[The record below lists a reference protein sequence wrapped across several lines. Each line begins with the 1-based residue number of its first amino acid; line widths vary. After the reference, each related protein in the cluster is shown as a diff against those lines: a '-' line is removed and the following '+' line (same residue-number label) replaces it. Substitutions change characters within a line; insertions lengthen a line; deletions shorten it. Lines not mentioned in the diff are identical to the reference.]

1 MSLGKHS
8 CYHLMLLAALALAG
22 CSGGGSSSGTGGTN
36 DLTAALQDLDINAQ
50 GTVTVLTFESAS
62 GLSGA
67 GAGNFTASGGQL
79 PTGVTVGGNH
89 VTITWD
95 GRVSPADTVSVTGLT
110 GVAGTGVSVSTSDSS
125 APTFTVSGDQNV
137 GWGNDVLTVD
147 FSGVNVAEETAEDTD
162 NWVLTVNGATMPMTG
177 TVCDFDA
184 MTQTMTMELGSSAA
198 LWSSFTLRASGVRG
212 VNHASVA
219 TTNVAGTA
227 TGDSAAPTLVA
238 AEQDLDADPLGRVVR
253 FQFSEPMSPNFSAQ
267 LSHYG
272 AGSPDVAV
280 SVDQTNSFHIDVTF
294 NNPMVPGVNTVELT
308 GLYDM
313 HGNAFADTTTAI
325 TQPSPVANA
334 VEGTPSANT
343 VSNEGGDNIVF
354 TTTQAFDP
362 ESALDASNWTLT
374 IEGNPI
380 DLSTQTF
387 EYDIETR
394 TTSITLDFDLSNG
407 DDFVLTAANVVD
419 VDGQQSAL
427 STGTLQVAGDAVEPG
442 VEAVVQ
448 NRTIDSTGMTVD
460 VRFDEDVD
468 EVSAETTA
476 NYTRTGTGTATPD
489 SATLLADK
497 NTVRLT
503 FDAVVVPGF
512 HSVTASGVIDLAGN
526 AMSAPGTATM
536 SSTDTTAPTMTSSI
550 ATAIAGIENDTL
562 VVVFSDDMYE
572 SSIEDSANWEL
583 ESPIGSGQTMG
594 VCSVEYVDIARRA
607 TLTLDGSPVNL
618 QQGTDYRI
626 RFIGGVD
633 LGGNTMA
640 TTPSTGV
647 VTAETELP
655 ELTNAWLSGGPT
667 TSVTLVFSEPC
678 GNLTDLYDSV
688 TNPDGV
694 RYTLNNGNTVSA
706 TGATVSTDRL
716 TATITFA
723 SAASAGDTVDVFG
736 VRDMAG
742 NPMFPVS
749 GRSIVEAT
757 SAELLDPIFTSVTAT
772 AVAGEEN
779 DTIVIT
785 FDRDMNPFGMEDMN
799 NYSIDVGN
807 GAATLGLFRTN
818 FEFNGTNQVTLT
830 LEDDMANYNLQ
841 SGDLVSVTTENL
853 HSSYGTLQN
862 PVLSQSGI
870 AVGGDGA
877 NLAIAGNTTVRFDPS
892 SSLALLVTFPE
903 AMEGSA
909 GSYMLNG
916 TLAASSVSQ
925 LSPRVVRVSFA
936 AAPIVGDQLEIVV
949 DDLAGNACVMMS
961 CALAA
966 ADSSAPGAT
975 IGAVE
980 TTGFGGD
987 TLTITYNEPVTVSNS
1002 MLPGSYTITANGTP
1016 ISLAGSTV
1024 RYSSIDNS
1032 VRFTLASGQEFPHGA
1047 TVSVTISGVT
1057 DHAGNALNGN
1067 LGGTSAGDNTA
1078 PSLSSAFA
1086 NYSADPTGAVIDV
1099 LFSEDVNI
1107 TRAEDVNNWSTNGST
1122 LVVFSERVSGKHY
1135 RLTMSGAMAAG
1146 ELLRA
1151 NTMRDAAGNTSG
1163 LISINPIE

>member
-1 MSLGKHS
+1 
-8 CYHLMLLAALALAG
+8 MLLAALAVAG

-36 DLTAALQDLDINAQ
+36 DLTAALQDLDLNAQ

-67 GAGNFTASGGQL
+67 GAGNFTASGGQT
-79 PTGVTVGGNH
+79 PTGVTVDGNT
-89 VTITWD
+89 VTITWN
-95 GRVSPADTVSVTGLT
+95 GRVSPANTVSVTGLT
-110 GVAGTGVSVSTSDSS
+110 GVEGTGVSVSTSDSS

-137 GWGNDVLTVD
+137 GWGNDVVTVE

-162 NWVLTVNGATMPMTG
+162 NWVLTVNGTSMSMTG

-198 LWSSFTLRASGVRG
+198 LWSSFTLSASGVRG
-212 VNHASVA
+212 VNHAAVS
-219 TTNVAGTA
+219 TTNISGTA
-227 TGDSAAPTLVA
+227 SGDSAAPTLVA

-253 FQFSEPMSPNFSAQ
+253 FQFSEPMSPNFSTQ

-272 AGSPDVAV
+272 ASSPDVAV
-280 SVDQTNSFHIDVTF
+280 SVSQTNSFHIDVTF
-294 NNPMVPGVNTVELT
+294 NNPMVPGINMVELT

-313 HGNAFADTTTAI
+313 HGNAFPDVTTAI
-325 TQPSPVANA
+325 TQPAPVANA

-374 IEGNPI
+374 IEGNPV

-394 TTSITLDFDLSNG
+394 TTSITLDFDLNNG
-407 DDFVLTAANVVD
+407 DDFVLTAASVVD
-419 VDGQQSAL
+419 VDGQQSVL
-427 STGTLQVAGDAVEPG
+427 STGTLQVAGDATEPG
-442 VEAVVQ
+442 VEAVTQ

-468 EVSAETTA
+468 EASAETTA

-497 NTVRLT
+497 NTVRLV
-503 FDAVVVPGF
+503 FDAAVVPGF
-512 HSVTASGVIDLAGN
+512 HTVTASGVMDLAGN
-526 AMSAPGTATM
+526 TMSAPGTATM
-536 SSTDTTAPTMTSSI
+536 SSTDTTAPMMTSSS
-550 ATAIAGIENDTL
+550 ATATAGLANDTL
-562 VVVFSDDMYE
+562 MVVFSDDMYE
-572 SSIEDSANWEL
+572 PSIEDSANWEL
-583 ESPIGSGQTMG
+583 ESPIGSGITMG
-594 VCSVEYVDIARRA
+594 VCSVTYVDVARRA
-607 TLTLDGSPVNL
+607 TLTLDGNSVNL
-618 QQGTDYRI
+618 QQGADYQI

-633 LGGNTMA
+633 LGGNTMS
-640 TTPSTGV
+640 TTPSTGN
-647 VTAETELP
+647 VTAESELP
-655 ELTNAWLSGGPT
+655 ELTKAWLSGGPT

-678 GNLTDLYDSV
+678 GNLTDLYDAVS
-688 TNPDGV
+688 NPNGV
-694 RYTLNNGNTVSA
+694 RYTLHNGNTVSA
-706 TGATVSTDRL
+706 TGATVSSDRL
-716 TATITFA
+716 STTVTFA
-723 SAASAGDTVDVFG
+723 SAASAGDTLDVFG

-749 GRSIVEAT
+749 GQAIVDAAGGDLV
-757 SAELLDPIFTSVTAT
+757 SPSFSGVTAT

-779 DTIVIT
+779 DMIVIT

-807 GAATLGLFRTN
+807 GTTTLGLFRTN
-818 FEFNGTNQVTLT
+818 FVFNGTNEVTLT
-830 LEDDMANYNLQ
+830 LEDDIANYNLQ
-841 SGDLVSVTTENL
+841 NGDLISVTTENL
-853 HSSYGTLQN
+853 VSSFGTAQVG
-862 PVLSQSGI
+862 VLAQSGI
-870 AVGGDGA
+870 MVGGDTA

-909 GSYMLNG
+909 GSYLLNG
-916 TLAASSVSQ
+916 TQAASSVSQ

-936 AAPIVGDQLEIVV
+936 TDPIVGDQLEIVV
-949 DDLAGNACVMMS
+949 DDLAGNACASMS
-961 CALAA
+961 CALVA
-966 ADSSAPGAT
+966 ADSSAPGAS
-975 IGAVE
+975 ISAAE
-980 TTGFGGD
+980 AMGFGGD

-1002 MLPGSYTITANGTP
+1002 MLPGSYTVTANGTP

-1057 DHAGNALNGN
+1057 DHSGNTLNGN
-1067 LGGTSAGDNTA
+1067 LGGTSAGDSTA

-1086 NYSADPTGAVIDV
+1086 NYSADPSGAVIDV

-1107 TRAEDVNNWSTNGST
+1107 ARAEDVNNWSTSGST

-1135 RLTMSGAMAAG
+1135 RLTMSAAMAAG
-1146 ELLRA
+1146 ELLRV
-1151 NTMRDAAGNTSG
+1151 NNMRDAAGNTAG
-1163 LISINPIE
+1163 LISTNPVE